1 VPHPTADLLW
11 LADPTAQL
19 AWRQWGD
26 AHFAF
31 DARSHQTHF
40 LNTLAVEVV
49 GLLND
54 RLQTLA
60 DIHRALISRYDVD
73 DDDEALL
80 EAIQSSLTVLDRLG
94 IVLSRRA
101 S

>member
-1 VPHPTADLLW
+1 VPDSTTDRRW
-11 LADPTAQL
+11 LADSNARL
-19 AWRQWGD
+19 AWRHWGD

-31 DARSHQTHF
+31 DPRSHQTHF

-54 RLQTLA
+54 RPQTLA
-60 DIHRALISRYDVD
+60 EIHRALISRYDVD

-94 IVLSRRA
+94 IVLSRRTL
-101 S
+101 